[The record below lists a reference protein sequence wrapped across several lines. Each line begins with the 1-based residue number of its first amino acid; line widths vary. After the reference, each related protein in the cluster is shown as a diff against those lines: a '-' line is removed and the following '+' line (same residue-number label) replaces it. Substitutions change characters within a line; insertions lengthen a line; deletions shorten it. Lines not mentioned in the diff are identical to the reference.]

1 MQGSPANMRSFL
13 AAAVTL
19 PFVGASACMIN
30 FFSLSAAWA
39 SVGALEFGFTVEPRA
54 TIRSAL
60 SSGLRIKL
68 RLGRRFL
75 H

>member
-1 MQGSPANMRSFL
+1 
-13 AAAVTL
+13 
-19 PFVGASACMIN
+19 MIN